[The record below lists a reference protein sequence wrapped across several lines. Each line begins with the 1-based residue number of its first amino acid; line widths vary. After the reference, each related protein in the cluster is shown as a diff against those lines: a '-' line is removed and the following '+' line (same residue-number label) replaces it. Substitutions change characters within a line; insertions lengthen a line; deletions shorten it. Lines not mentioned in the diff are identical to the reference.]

1 MFHELTGKGIGVAV
15 LDTGIYPHMDFDGRI
30 TAFFDAVSGR
40 RRAYD
45 DNSHGSHVSGIIAGN
60 GAASMGKNI
69 GYAIEAELIGVKIL
83 GQNGRGKVADALR
96 GIEWVLTNRRR
107 YNIRVANISVAQGG
121 HGDEDEHPLMLAVEQ
136 MWKEG
141 IVVVTAAGNDGPK
154 EGTIGIP
161 GSCRRIIT
169 VGAYDNLYGRDE
181 NGHIRQF
188 YSGRGMGGM
197 NFIKPELVARGA
209 NVVSCNNTRSG
220 YAVKSGSSMAA
231 PYISA
236 MVARLLQKY
245 PDMEPVDVKLRLH
258 DRAVDLGL
266 LQSIQ
271 GWGTIN
277 ETLFI

>member
-15 LDTGIYPHMDFDGRI
+15 LDTGIYPHRDFDGRI
-30 TAFFDAVSGR
+30 IAFYDAVSSKTGP
-40 RRAYD
+40 YD
-45 DNSHGSHVSGIIAGN
+45 DNSHGSHVSGIIGGN
-60 GAASMGKNI
+60 GTASQGRNK
-69 GYAIEAELIGVKIL
+69 GYACETDLIGVKIL
-83 GQNGRGKVADALR
+83 GRNGRGKVPNALR
-96 GIEWVLTNRRR
+96 GIEWVLANRKR
-107 YNIRVANISVAQGG
+107 YHIRVANISVAQGG
-121 HGDEDEHPLMLAVEQ
+121 NGSEDEHPLMLAVEQ

-141 IVVVTAAGNDGPK
+141 IVVVTAAGNDGPE

-161 GSCRRIIT
+161 GNCRRIIT

-181 NGHIRQF
+181 KGHIRRF

-209 NVVSCNNTRSG
+209 NVVSCNNTRNG

-266 LQSIQ
+266 PQNIQ

>member
-1 MFHELTGKGIGVAV
+1 
-15 LDTGIYPHMDFDGRI
+15 
-30 TAFFDAVSGR
+30 
-40 RRAYD
+40 
-45 DNSHGSHVSGIIAGN
+45 
-60 GAASMGKNI
+60 
-69 GYAIEAELIGVKIL
+69 
-83 GQNGRGKVADALR
+83 
-96 GIEWVLTNRRR
+96 
-107 YNIRVANISVAQGG
+107 
-121 HGDEDEHPLMLAVEQ
+121 
-136 MWKEG
+136 
-141 IVVVTAAGNDGPK
+141 
-154 EGTIGIP
+154 
-161 GSCRRIIT
+161 
-169 VGAYDNLYGRDE
+169 
-181 NGHIRQF
+181 
-188 YSGRGMGGM
+188 M